1 MLDQN
6 FDRFQKLV
14 SQLELLGEKLS
25 QEDVNR
31 KLLRS
36 LSPEWNTHAVMW
48 KNKVDL
54 DTMSMD
60 DLYKNIKGV
69 QSSKKSRQKHKE
81 SIRRIVPVEI
91 TNSTALVSCDGL
103 AGYDWSDQAKEGP
116 NFTLMAF
123 TSLISDSKPLEYS
136 IVEQLAEENLH
147 IRFSENT
154 PNVVGSGPDWLFDID
169 ALTRIINFEP
179 IVVDQKKEDNVNSTN
194 NVNTVSSTVNAA
206 GTNKDN
212 ELPFDPNITA
222 LEDVSIFN
230 FLNDDKDDGI
240 VADMN
245 NMDTTIQ
252 VRPIQT
258 RRIHKDHPLDQVI
271 GDFHSTTQTRNKSK
285 NLEEHGFVN
294 DDVQLCA
301 LINGKKVVVT
311 DDVVRQDL
319 RLDDADGVECLPNE
333 KIFAELTRM
342 NEEEEE
348 EDKIPNAPSPPAL
361 QDPTPSPHATPLA
374 SQLHEQ
380 PTATSESSMTLF
392 NTLMETCATLS
403 QKVDELEKDKNTQA

>member
-1 MLDQN
+1 MI
-6 FDRFQKLV
+6 
-14 SQLELLGEKLS
+14 E
-25 QEDVNR
+25 
-31 KLLRS
+31 
-36 LSPEWNTHAVMW
+36 
-48 KNKVDL
+48 
-54 DTMSMD
+54 
-60 DLYKNIKGV
+60 
-69 QSSKKSRQKHKE
+69 
-81 SIRRIVPVEI
+81 RI
-91 TNSTALVSCDGL
+91 ST
-103 AGYDWSDQAKEGP
+103 
-116 NFTLMAF
+116 
-123 TSLISDSKPLEYS
+123 I
-136 IVEQLAEENLH
+136 
-147 IRFSENT
+147 
-154 PNVVGSGPDWLFDID
+154 
-169 ALTRIINFEP
+169 
-179 IVVDQKKEDNVNSTN
+179 
-194 NVNTVSSTVNAA
+194 NAA

-252 VRPIQT
+252 VHPILT

-271 GDFHSTTQTRNKSK
+271 GDLHSTTQTRNKSK
-285 NLEEHGFVN
+285 NLEEHGF
-294 DDVQLCA
+294 
-301 LINGKKVVVT
+301 VVVT

-333 KIFAELTRM
+333 KIFAELACMSYEKPPPKLTFYKAFFSTQWKFLIHTLVQCISAMRTAWNEFSCSM
-342 NEEEEE
+342 AYADEEEEE

-361 QDPTPSPHATPLA
+361 QDPTPSPYATPLA
-374 SQLHEQ
+374 SPPHKQ